1 MAPSYQSALYGLLF
15 TSTLLARS
23 YAEPS
28 VPMAYCASINTGS
41 TSTNTSIYQSDG
53 LCYDF
58 CNDDY
63 AFAVIQGKNCW
74 CSDYTPSKSSQV
86 STSECDLSCAGY
98 PSDVCGGDGL
108 YGYMAL
114 NKSPSGTA
122 SGTSTPSPSKSSSS
136 KTNAGTPTVQT
147 VTAGGVVQTVTV
159 TPSAGS
165 GDSSAVSS
173 SHKGLSAGAAAGI
186 AVGVVAVAVIAAVVA
201 FLVWRRRRQQKEP
214 EDALFVA
221 NNPKTPSPRGTSP
234 NTSNSPKVSEV
245 SSAPA
250 FARKVGEGQWE
261 SDQSGR
267 RRSTLMPIDPRIDP
281 SFSGIYAHTDNKS
294 RDSVNSL
301 RDDHDYSRRVHQPG
315 RVLRATNPDP
325 EVEP

>member
-1 MAPSYQSALYGLLF
+1 MAPSYQSRLYGLLF

-23 YAEPS
+23 YATPS
-28 VPMAYCASINTGS
+28 VPMAYCAKVNTG
-41 TSTNTSIYQSDG
+41 TTPTNTSIYQSDG
-53 LCYDF
+53 LCYNF
-58 CNDDY
+58 CVAQY
-63 AFAVIQGKNCW
+63 AFAVVQGNDCW
-74 CSDYTPSKSSQV
+74 CSDYTPTKSSQV
-86 STSECDLSCAGY
+86 SVSECDQTCSGW
-98 PSDVCGGDGL
+98 PSDVCGGDNL

-114 NKSPSGTA
+114 NKAPSGTA
-122 SGTSTPSPSKSSSS
+122 GASSGSSAAPTSSS
-136 KTNAGTPTVQT
+136 T
-147 VTAGGVVQTVTV
+147 VTTGGVVQTVTV
-159 TPSAGS
+159 TPSSGS
-165 GDSSAVSS
+165 GDNASVSS
-173 SHKGLSAGAAAGI
+173 SSKGLSAGAAAGI
-186 AVGVVAVAVIAAVVA
+186 AVGVVAIAVLAGVMA
-201 FLVWRRRRQQKEP
+201 FLVWRRKRQQKEP
-214 EDALFVA
+214 EDALFVG
-221 NNPKTPSPRGTSP
+221 NKTKTPSPRGTSP

-281 SFSGIYAHTDNKS
+281 AYSGIYARTDNKS

-325 EVEP
+325 DVEP

>member
-1 MAPSYQSALYGLLF
+1 
-15 TSTLLARS
+15 
-23 YAEPS
+23 
-28 VPMAYCASINTGS
+28 MAYCASVNTGS
-41 TSTNTSIYQSDG
+41 TPTNTSIYQSDG

-58 CNDDY
+58 CVDDY
-63 AFAVIQGKNCW
+63 AYAVIQGTDCW
-74 CSDYTPSKSSQV
+74 CSNYTPTKSSQV
-86 STSECDLSCAGY
+86 STDECDASCAGY

-122 SGTSTPSPSKSSSS
+122 GGSTTASPTSSS
-136 KTNAGTPTVQT
+136 KTSSVTTPTVQT

-159 TPSAGS
+159 TPSAGA
-165 GDSSAVSS
+165 GDSSSVSS

-186 AVGVVAVAVIAAVVA
+186 AVGVVAVAVIAGIIA
-201 FLVWRRRRQQKEP
+201 FLVWRRRRQQTEP

-234 NTSNSPKVSEV
+234 NTSSSPKVSEV

-281 SFSGIYAHTDNKS
+281 AFSGIYARTDNKS

-325 EVEP
+325 DEDQ